1 MSLFERIA
9 VVVAVALFFTGARL
23 EAISG
28 EERKQSSVAH
38 ARVDKP
44 AVEGLITGVVT
55 DVSGEPLDQVMVS
68 AFGPTGVRLVVSDR
82 QGRFALSSLEP
93 GRYLIQAHLPGYA
106 NRRQGSVLVAAG
118 GRSVHAIAM
127 SRVRLF
133 HRPEGVSVDV
143 GVSSR
148 SEAEQFEGEDRDPNL
163 EIAEEPTPHAHDEKA
178 WRLRRARRSVFKQTG
193 VSLASPKAVTGSS
206 LESKADRVGLPGSL
220 ASILAA
226 HPLGGELNLLSRGT
240 LPSANRFIG
249 DVWQTGIANLAVSA
263 PIWQGEWTGHGAVTT
278 GDVMSWL
285 ASGEYL
291 ADPGGKHRVG
301 FDVTYGRQRYG
312 GANPAALTV
321 GAQTRYATS
330 FAASDSWVVSPHL
343 KFDYGGRYST
353 YGYIEEDGLFSPGAA
368 VTVTPSPGY
377 RIRLAGAQE
386 TIAPGAEEFLPPA
399 DTGLWLPP
407 ERTFGALS
415 HQEGLFPETT
425 RHFEVGIEHDLSSQY
440 AIGVRRFYQDVGNQ
454 MATLFGA
461 GDLAS
466 EATGHYYLTRAG
478 SVVSRGWILTLSRHL
493 GSRLSG
499 SVDYTVAEAQWD
511 QAGEA
516 GFLNDESIGVLRP
529 VVEQIHDLSGT
540 LEAEFSETGTKVFV
554 RCRVNGAFAHADSD
568 NSIGL
573 DTRFDI
579 LVHQAL
585 PFSPFAGSRWE
596 VLMAVRSLFFDPKQ
610 MASMFNEL
618 LVVRSPKQVVGGVV
632 VHF

>member
-1 MSLFERIA
+1 MYLLGRIA
-9 VVVAVALFFTGARL
+9 VIVVVALFFTGVRV

-28 EERKQSSVAH
+28 EREQSSVAH

-44 AVEGLITGVVT
+44 AVDGLITGVVV
-55 DVSGEPLDQVMVS
+55 DVSGEPLEKAMVS
-68 AFGPTGVRLVVSDR
+68 AFGPSGVRLVVSDS

-106 NRRQGSVLVAAG
+106 NRKQGSVLVAAG

-127 SRVRLF
+127 ARVRLF
-133 HRPEGVSVDV
+133 HSPEAASVNF
-143 GVSSR
+143 GFSSR
-148 SEAEQFEGEDRDPNL
+148 SETEQFEEEDRDQNL
-163 EIAEEPTPHAHDEKA
+163 QTAEESTPHAHDEKA
-178 WRLRRARRSVFKQTG
+178 WRLRRARRSVFKQTE
-193 VSLASPKAVTGSS
+193 VSLVSPKAVTKSALKS
-206 LESKADRVGLPGSL
+206 RANKVGLPGSL
-220 ASILAA
+220 ASFLAA
-226 HPLGGELNLLSRGT
+226 NPLGGELNLLTRGT

-249 DVWQTGIANLAVSA
+249 DVLQTGIANLSVSS

-321 GAQTRYATS
+321 GAQTRHATS
-330 FAASDSWVVSPHL
+330 FAASDSWVASPHL

-353 YGYIEEDGLFSPGAA
+353 YGYIEEDGLFSPAAA
-368 VTVTPSPGY
+368 VTMTPSPGY

-415 HQEGLFPETT
+415 HQEGLYPETT

-440 AIGVRRFYQDVGNQ
+440 AIGVRRFYQGVRNQ
-454 MATLFGA
+454 IATLFGV

-466 EATGHYYLTRAG
+466 EATGHYYLARAG
-478 SVVSRGWILTLSRHL
+478 SVVSRGWIFTLSRHL
-493 GSRLSG
+493 GNRLNG
-499 SVDYTVAEAQWD
+499 SVDYAVAEAEWV

-516 GFLNDESIGVLRP
+516 GFLNDESIGGLRP
-529 VVEQIHDLSGT
+529 AFEQIHDLSGA

-554 RCRVNGAFAHADSD
+554 RCRVNGAFAYADSD
-568 NSIGL
+568 NSTGL
-573 DTRFDI
+573 DARFDI

-596 VLMAVRSLFFDPKQ
+596 VLMAVRSLFFDPNE